1 LQFYRSNGYRALRA
15 VGFKGYGPDLIGRRG
30 MQDLIQTT
38 HQPIYGPDFKWLNSN
53 LTRSIWHQWL
63 GSILPKAISVIPD
76 HYLTIII
83 LRSLSFPP
91 IAPPTSSLRAAAQ
104 IRPRRSSDSR
114 RRHYWHQQNRRDRG
128 PNTKPRGAERS

>member
-1 LQFYRSNGYRALRA
+1 MQFYRPNGYRALRA

-76 HYLTIII
+76 HYLAIII

-91 IAPPTSSLRAAAQ
+91 NRAP
-104 IRPRRSSDSR
+104 
-114 RRHYWHQQNRRDRG
+114 Y
-128 PNTKPRGAERS
+128 